1 MGNTVLITAA
11 TVKEMECLDIP
22 CAGRPQK
29 EAAGRS
35 KGAAGLYPVKRLTG
49 GIGPVATVYSL
60 MDYLAQNDKPRLIIN
75 IGIAGSFRASLPPG
89 TVVVPLS
96 DCFADLG
103 VGGGAKFIPV
113 AKSGITGPGDEFTP
127 SGSYTADKD
136 IIKELADDYPLVR
149 AITVN
154 TASGSNESAEVL
166 ISEFNPDIESMEGA
180 AVYYVCNKKG
190 IPCVAFRAVSNMV
203 GPRDRSLWN
212 ISLALDKLG
221 ASVSHYLKNLSI

>member
-11 TVKEMECLDIP
+11 TVKEMDCFDIHT
-22 CAGRPQK
+22 AVEPQNK
-29 EAAGRS
+29 TKGRS
-35 KGAAGLYPVKRLTG
+35 KETAGLYTIARLVG

-60 MDYLAQNDKPRLIIN
+60 MDYLAQNDRPRLIIN
-75 IGIAGSFRASLPPG
+75 IGIAGSFRTSCPPG

-96 DCFADLG
+96 DSFADLG

-113 AKSGITGPGDEFTP
+113 AKSGITERGDELTP
-127 SGSYTADKD
+127 SGSYTAHKE

-154 TASGSNESAEVL
+154 TASGSHESAEAL

-180 AVYYVCNKKG
+180 AVYYVCNKKD
-190 IPCVAFRAVSNMV
+190 IPCIAFRAVSNMV

-221 ASVSHYLKNLSI
+221 ASVNHYLKNLSI